1 MSARRVIRTEYKKAI
16 HKTKIQRGALKMEKN
31 RSIMWRSIVVMTL
44 AVAAATA
51 FIFQALVCMI
61 IMKRDD

>member
-1 MSARRVIRTEYKKAI
+1 
-16 HKTKIQRGALKMEKN
+16 MEKN
-31 RSIMWRSIVVMTL
+31 NSIMWRSIVAMVL
-44 AVAAATA
+44 GVAAATV

>member
-1 MSARRVIRTEYKKAI
+1 
-16 HKTKIQRGALKMEKN
+16 MEKN